1 MRYSFDNTVVK
12 IGRANDVEQ
21 RRQQLQ
27 RSQDFTIDVVGIF
40 EGAGHLEKLVHDAL
54 STFRSSRGLGKEWFV
69 VDAAVATAASVG
81 IMSAAGLST
90 NN

>member
-1 MRYSFDNTVVK
+1 MMHSFDNTVVK
-12 IGRANDVEQ
+12 IGRANDAGQ
-21 RRQQLQ
+21 RRQRLQ
-27 RSQDFTIDVVGIF
+27 RSQDFTTDFVGIF
-40 EGAGHLEKLVHDAL
+40 AGVGHLVKLAHDAL

-69 VDAAVATAASVG
+69 VDATVATAAIVG